1 MQIQFNEKI
10 NLWLFSDKD
19 PDGEDRKMAK
29 GDKLKVK
36 NIGNEDK
43 NGIRLVQL
51 NKDYA
56 FYLGKQDNYEI
67 IKD

>member
-1 MQIQFNEKI
+1 MKIQFNEKI

-29 GDKLKVK
+29 GDVLKVK
-36 NIGNEDK
+36 NIGGTDK
-43 NGIRLVQL
+43 NGIRLIQL
-51 NKDYA
+51 DKSYC
-56 FYLGKQDNYEI
+56 FYLGREDDYEI